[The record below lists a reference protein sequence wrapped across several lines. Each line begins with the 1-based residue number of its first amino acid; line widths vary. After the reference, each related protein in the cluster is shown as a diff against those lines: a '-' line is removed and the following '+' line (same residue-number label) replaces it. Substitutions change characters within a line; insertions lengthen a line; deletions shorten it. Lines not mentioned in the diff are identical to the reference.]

1 MMDILYQLFYTIF
14 SMSCMAIVLLP
25 VVLILRILLRR
36 LSGNLTLVLWG
47 ILFLRAVCPV
57 GMSSPVCL
65 YEPWN
70 RQFHRLT
77 RSLGLQILPDKGLLT
92 GWEYVF
98 QGNIET
104 TMAYRI
110 CTLIWLAGVV
120 FLIAGTV
127 WKQLRLGT
135 ALRKHSKHLFDRI
148 YQSEIISCPVRT
160 GMLWGRI
167 YLPEGLLAK
176 EMRDIISHQQLRKVR
191 MDDAWRRLAFVVC
204 CIHWWNPGL
213 WLAYYLLWKDQN
225 DAGDVSFLKYI
236 GKMPSYGAQVLANM
250 KTDQEQKI
258 SFSLVTG
265 YEGDLSKRAGNLL
278 YVHPEPLWKKGI
290 AAFLLTLV
298 VFWAFCLSA
307 FQGQKPE
314 NQTASGTLFA
324 DGRIKNVTDQVIA
337 RCDTQIPS
345 GSAVTLELVVEKG
358 TYERN
363 RGYRGKC
370 ALRMKGEKGQRLAVL
385 ELDSVFD
392 EQDFQSFQENVS
404 LETADYNE
412 DGTMEL
418 AIGQCV
424 REGEDSAT
432 EGNAATSSAVSGKK
446 FKYYIINIENKKLQ
460 VISPAI
466 TLTEVT
472 KLQEGSIKLSYVQ
485 GAAGVITVTEGGA
498 TNYYVWDASCGQYVQ
513 KEMTEE
519 QLEKRRKQG
528 ELSGQ
533 EQTHYS
539 LKNDKEKK
547 VMDVSVRK
555 QENGG
560 LSIENVRINPEG
572 LDKRTGT
579 KTMTNI
585 EGYYLDL
592 QWAESDQD
600 KKKYAVLSYNGTN
613 GRTFSLYD
621 VEKGK
626 KCYQPASGNEELQ
639 KLFREYGADDITFE
653 KDGAVVYSLLEIQ
666 EDDVLKVNFAASAKD
681 DVTVKG
687 SYLYRLSTQKINS
700 LQYSR
705 E

>member
-1 MMDILYQLFYTIF
+1 MLYRFFYIVF
-14 SMSCMAIVLLP
+14 SMSCMALVLLP
-25 VVLILRILLRR
+25 VVLVLRMLFRR
-36 LSGNLTLVLWG
+36 ASGKLTLALWG
-47 ILFLRAVCPV
+47 ILFLRAVCPW
-57 GMSSPVCL
+57 GMSSPVYL

-70 RQFHRLT
+70 RQFHRLL
-77 RSLGLQILPDKGLLT
+77 RSLGLQLLPDRGLLT
-92 GWEYVF
+92 GWRSVF
-98 QGNIET
+98 YGSMET
-104 TMAYRI
+104 TYAYRI
-110 CTLIWLAGVV
+110 CTWIWLAGTV
-120 FLIAGTV
+120 LLLAGTV
-127 WKQLRLGT
+127 WKQLRLG
-135 ALRKHSKHLFDRI
+135 AVLRKHSDHLFDRI
-148 YQSEIISCPVRT
+148 YQSGMIACPVRT
-160 GMLWGRI
+160 GVFLGKI

-176 EMRDIISHQQLRKVR
+176 EMKDIISYQQFRKKR
-191 MDDAWRRLAFVVC
+191 LDDVWRRLVFVVC
-204 CIHWWNPGL
+204 CIHWWNPAL
-213 WLAYYLLWKDQN
+213 WLAYYLFWKDQN
-225 DAGDVSFLKYI
+225 EACDGAFVKYT
-236 GKMPSYGAQVLANM
+236 GKETSHCAQVLANM
-250 KTDQEQKI
+250 KTDRERKV

-265 YEGDLSKRAGNLL
+265 YEGDLSNRAGNLL
-278 YVHPEPLWKKGI
+278 YVRQRALWKKGI
-290 AAFLLTLV
+290 AAFVLTLV

-307 FQGQKPE
+307 FQGQKTGD
-314 NQTASGTLFA
+314 QTESGSLFA
-324 DGRIKNVTDQVIA
+324 ENPIRNVSDQVIA

-358 TYERN
+358 TYEKN
-363 RGYRGKC
+363 RGYQGKC

-385 ELDSVFD
+385 ELGSVF
-392 EQDFQSFQENVS
+392 EVQTSQSFRENVS
-404 LETADYNE
+404 LETVDYNE

-418 AIGQCV
+418 AVGQRV
-424 REGEDSAT
+424 SSEKGAGT
-432 EGNAATSSAVSGKK
+432 QGTAASSAAVSRKK
-446 FKYYIINIENKKLQ
+446 FEYYIINIENKRLR

-466 TLTEVT
+466 PLTEVT
-472 KLQEGSIKLSYVQ
+472 KLQEGSMKLSYVQ
-485 GAAGVITVTEGGA
+485 GAGGVITVTEGE
-498 TNYYVWDASCGQYVQ
+498 TTSYYVWNASRGQYEQ

-519 QLEKRRKQG
+519 QLEQRREQSA
-528 ELSGQ
+528 LSGQ
-533 EQTHYS
+533 EQTSYS
-539 LKNDKEKK
+539 LENDKKKK

-560 LSIENVRINPEG
+560 LSIESVRINPEG

-579 KTMTNI
+579 KTMTDI

-639 KLFREYGADDITFE
+639 KIFQKYGADDIAFE